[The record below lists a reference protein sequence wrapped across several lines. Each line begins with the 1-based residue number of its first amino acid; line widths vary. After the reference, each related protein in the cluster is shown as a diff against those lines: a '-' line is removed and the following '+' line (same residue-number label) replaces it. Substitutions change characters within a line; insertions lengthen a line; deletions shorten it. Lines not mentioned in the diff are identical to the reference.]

1 MPRPYP
7 PEFRRRAI
15 ALVKSGRTVAKTAI
29 DLDIT
34 QATIYAW
41 IKQDRIDRGE
51 IPGRTTEES
60 KELRKARRRI
70 RELEDEVEILRRA
83 NQLLGP
89 DAARP
94 KGFTRRSTS
103 SSTPGSR

>member
-7 PEFRRRAI
+7 PELRRRAI
-15 ALVKSGRTVAKTAI
+15 ALVKSGRTVAKTAV

-34 QATIYAW
+34 QATIYTW
-41 IKQDRIDRGE
+41 IKQDRIDLGE
-51 IPGRTTEES
+51 IPGLTTEES
-60 KELRKARRRI
+60 KELQKARRWI

-83 NQLLGP
+83 NQLLGS

-94 KGFTRRSTS
+94 KGFTRSSTS
-103 SSTPGSR
+103 SSRPGSA